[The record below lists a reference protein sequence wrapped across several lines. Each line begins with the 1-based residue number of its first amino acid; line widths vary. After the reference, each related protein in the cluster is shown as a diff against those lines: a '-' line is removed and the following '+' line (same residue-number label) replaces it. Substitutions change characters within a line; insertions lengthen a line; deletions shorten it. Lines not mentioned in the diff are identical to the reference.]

1 MPSESVKLRMVETR
15 SSKPRYAH
23 NSEDLL
29 DDIVHKRENKKKK
42 DLLVLL
48 DFDICA
54 RFMQLGINSRISQRG
69 GLPCLVKA
77 IENGRF

>member
-23 NSEDLL
+23 TSEDLL

-42 DLLVLL
+42 KT
-48 DFDICA
+48 C
-54 RFMQLGINSRISQRG
+54 
-69 GLPCLVKA
+69 
-77 IENGRF
+77 